1 MLLLYDS
8 NVKCASYLLAELV
21 EFTSNRGGVITLRK
35 SLLLTAV
42 LLSSAIAMSGCLGK
56 TGDVGNK
63 NIRSEKSYGMNGNGM
78 TKMRFANDQ
87 DNDQNRMYGE
97 RRENNNV
104 IGMHG
109 NSRLEMS
116 NRVADKL
123 AALPEID
130 SAFVMMTDHN
140 AYVAVK
146 QNHKVSSKSVA
157 MTDAL
162 KDKVADQVKSMSP
175 SVENVYVSTNPDFT
189 KRMQVYSQD
198 AREGH
203 PIQGFLAEFNAL
215 VERVFPAS
223 SGTRNR

>member
-1 MLLLYDS
+1 M
-8 NVKCASYLLAELV
+8 
-21 EFTSNRGGVITLRK
+21 RK
-35 SLLLTAV
+35 SLFLTAV
-42 LLSSAIAMSGCLGK
+42 VLSSAIAMSGCMEK

-63 NIRSEKSYGMNGNGM
+63 NIRSNAAKGYGINGNGM
-78 TKMRFANDQ
+78 TKQRFANDQ
-87 DNDQNRMYGE
+87 DNEQNRMYGE

-116 NRVADKL
+116 ELVADKL
-123 AALPEID
+123 TILPEID

-146 QNHKVSSKSVA
+146 QNHSINSKSVK
-157 MTDAL
+157 MTDAF
-162 KDKVADQVKSMSP
+162 KDKVADQVKSMAP

-189 KRMQVYSQD
+189 KRMQIYSLD
-198 AREGH
+198 TREGH

-215 VERVFPAS
+215 VEREFPAPA
-223 SGTRNR
+223 GTRAR

>member
-1 MLLLYDS
+1 
-8 NVKCASYLLAELV
+8 
-21 EFTSNRGGVITLRK
+21 LRK
-35 SLLLTAV
+35 SLLLTTM
-42 LLSSAIAMSGCLGK
+42 LLSSAIVMSGCMQK

-63 NIRSEKSYGMNGNGM
+63 NIRPNAVKSNGINGNGM
-78 TKMRFANDQ
+78 TKKRFANDQ
-87 DNDQNRMYGE
+87 DNEQNRMYGE

-116 NRVADKL
+116 NKVSDKL

-130 SAFVMMTDHN
+130 SAFVILTDHN

-146 QNHKVSSKSVA
+146 QNHKLSTKSVDL
-157 MTDAL
+157 TDAF
-162 KDKVADQVKSMSP
+162 KDKVAEQVKSMSP

-198 AREGH
+198 AKAGH

-215 VERVFPAS
+215 VERVFPTS